1 MKKLTTIVW
10 TSACMV
16 SFSVHAED
24 ALNCKVYQPDPKK
37 HAQCML
43 LSYKHFIKVEPDTLA
58 DGLRLIKEGDHYFKM
73 KEYHNAY
80 EAYDLA
86 RINSRNPYAQ
96 IRAGDAAFAALPTI
110 KRFRTDYGK
119 VTGACFTTDSFIGM
133 ANNFTTN
140 YWETGLELAKILKIP
155 PKVTKTMV
163 ADVKRKITCM
173 RALAEHY
180 KQTKPACVDVAKVD
194 ACYTGIPAKADSEKS
209 AASNPAK

>member
-1 MKKLTTIVW
+1 MKKLTAIVW
-10 TSACMV
+10 TSACIV

-24 ALNCKVYQPDPKK
+24 TLNCKIPQPEPKQQ
-37 HAQCML
+37 AQCML
-43 LSYKHFIKVEPDTLA
+43 LDYKHAIKVDPDTLA
-58 DGLRLIKEGDHYFKM
+58 DALREIKKGDHYFKL
-73 KEYHNAY
+73 KDFDNAY

-86 RINSRNPYAQ
+86 RINARHPYAN
-96 IRAGDAAFAALPTI
+96 IRQGDAVIAAIAPTKKFI
-110 KRFRTDYGK
+110 TDYGK
-119 VTGACFTTDSFIGM
+119 VTGACFTPDQFIGV
-133 ANNFTTN
+133 AGNITTN

-155 PKVTKTMV
+155 PKVTKAMA

-194 ACYTGIPAKADSEKS
+194 ACYTGIPVKADSAKS